1 MELQQLRYF
10 LEVAHSQHMTRSAK
24 RLHISQPSLSQ
35 SIKRLEWELGVALF
49 ATRGRNIALTEQG
62 KFLRDRLEPILDR
75 LDALPEQLRALNDPE
90 RTTLRLHVTAAS
102 RLVSEA
108 IIAYRREHEK
118 LNFQF
123 LQAEEAHL
131 FDLSVAGE
139 SANATPP
146 EGAFCLDEPIYLA
159 VPDAPRFAG
168 VERVHL
174 ADFRSAKFIS
184 LIAQKQFRQDCDRL
198 CAEAGFQPRIAF
210 ESDSP
215 ETVRNMIAAHMG
227 VGFWPAFTW
236 GEFRSEGM
244 KLLEIEDPIC
254 RRAIAIRRGKNRTDS
269 RVVDQF
275 YEFLCTWFQT
285 KAQEAQLP
293 PHSNSTL

>member
-10 LEVAHSQHMTRSAK
+10 LEVAHSQHMTRSAE

-49 ATRGRNIALTEQG
+49 AARGRNIALTEQG
-62 KFLRDRLEPILDR
+62 EFLRDKLEPILDQ

-102 RLVSEA
+102 RVVSEA

-123 LQAEEAHL
+123 LPAEEAHL
-131 FDLSVAGE
+131 FDLSVEGE
-139 SANATPP
+139 SANAVPP

-159 VPDAPRFAG
+159 VPDMPRFAG
-168 VERVHL
+168 VERVEL
-174 ADFRSAKFIS
+174 ADFRFAKFIS
-184 LIAQKQFRQDCDRL
+184 LIAQKQFRQDCD
-198 CAEAGFQPRIAF
+198 
-210 ESDSP
+210 
-215 ETVRNMIAAHMG
+215 NMIAAHMG

-236 GEFRSEGM
+236 GELRGEGM
-244 KLLEIEDPIC
+244 RLLEIAEPVC
-254 RRAIAIRRGKNRTDS
+254 RRNIVIRRARNRVDS
-269 RVVDQF
+269 RVVDRF
-275 YEFLCTWFQT
+275 YAFLCDWF
-285 KAQEAQLP
+285 ARRAREAGA
-293 PHSNSTL
+293 